1 MVRRLLNILFE
12 NYAKKYEAILCFVYL
27 VTSIGRLKRRTLR
40 IAVRIHRS
48 SAYLPAY
55 SKGEEVLLLIQI

>member
-27 VTSIGRLKRRTLR
+27 VTSIGRFKRRTLY
-40 IAVRIHRS
+40 ITVRIQRS
-48 SAYLPAY
+48 SAYLSSY
-55 SKGEEVLLLIQI
+55 SKRKEVLLLIQI